1 MKILMLDRSIGF
13 DPDDITARPLGAR
26 QRGFIA
32 LAEAFVARGH
42 DVVARR
48 SGGTYV
54 TYHGVRWGLLD
65 DSAPAFGTQLPDR
78 ILAWRDP
85 LLLDDR
91 PVAEDGQRWLW
102 FDGDV
107 ARLDQND
114 ARMALLSSLA
124 RLIFTDPR
132 QRDRYHNDLGFIPRM
147 IAPGACPAF
156 VGAGNDHLS
165 VGAREPVAISVAG
178 WNDGIDHLIRIWCD
192 EIAVKPVNA
201 RFEIYSAALSH
212 ALAGQES
219 SVPDVLVNLVR
230 DALSDGVRVCMP
242 LAESEMAAKVAGARV
257 FLHHGATKTTHDHAG
272 TWLCDA
278 LAAGTPV
285 VSFGGVAK
293 ARIDNGRNGYIVPDD
308 AAYGNLVA
316 QMLGD
321 DAFFAG
327 QSEAARNGHREW
339 LNVAADLEKL

>member
-26 QRGFIA
+26 QRSFIA
-32 LAEAFVARGH
+32 LAEAFVGRGH

-65 DSAPAFGTQLPDR
+65 DSAPAFGAQLPDR

-91 PVAEDGQRWLW
+91 PVAGDGQRWLW

-156 VGAGNDHLS
+156 VAAGNDHLS
-165 VGAREPVAISVAG
+165 VNAREPVAISVAG

-242 LAESEMAAKVAGARV
+242 LAESEMAAMVRQKPPMIMLEPGCAMRWRRERRLYPLAGWPRRGSIMAVMVISFPMTR
-257 FLHHGATKTTHDHAG
+257 LTGI
-272 TWLCDA
+272 WLRKCW
-278 LAAGTPV
+278 GMMPFSPGSRKRRET
-285 VSFGGVAK
+285 GIG
-293 ARIDNGRNGYIVPDD
+293 NGLMLPPIWRNSKRAP
-308 AAYGNLVA
+308 
-316 QMLGD
+316 
-321 DAFFAG
+321 AFY
-327 QSEAARNGHREW
+327 H
-339 LNVAADLEKL
+339 L

>member
-13 DPDDITARPLGAR
+13 EPDDVTARPLGAR

-48 SGGTYV
+48 SSGAYV
-54 TYHGVRWGLLD
+54 THNGVRWGLLD
-65 DSAPAFGTQLPDR
+65 DGAPAFGDALPDR

-85 LLLDDR
+85 LLLDNR
-91 PVAEDGQRWLW
+91 PVAEDGLRWLW
-102 FDGDV
+102 YDGDV
-107 ARLDQND
+107 LRLDQND

-124 RLIFTDPR
+124 RLVFTDPR
-132 QRDRYHNDLGFIPRM
+132 QREHYHNDLGFIPRM

-156 VGAGNDHLS
+156 VAAGNNHIAVDT
-165 VGAREPVAISVAG
+165 REPVAISVAG
-178 WNDGIDHLIRIWCD
+178 WKDGIDALIRVWCD
-192 EIAVKPVNA
+192 EMPVKPANA
-201 RFEIYSAALSH
+201 RFEIYSAALSN
-212 ALAGQES
+212 ALAGLDS
-219 SVPDVLVNLVR
+219 PVPDVLVNLVR
-230 DALSDGVRVCMP
+230 DAMSDGVRICMP
-242 LAESEMAAKVAGARV
+242 LAENEMAEKIATARV
-257 FLHHGATKTTHDHAG
+257 FMHHGTTKTTRDHAG

-285 VSFGGVAK
+285 VSFGGVAE
-293 ARIDNGRNGYIVPDD
+293 ARVDNGRNGYIVPDD

-327 QSEAARNGHREW
+327 QSEAARNGRREW
-339 LNVAADLEKL
+339 LNVAADLEKI